1 MKAANSLS
9 FIFAVITLF
18 CFSGQTRLQAGCP
31 DEDYLAAEKM
41 YQEGRKQASVKEKV
55 EVLERAFNTCPS
67 HGNHAEGYYELGKIY
82 FEANEKEKA
91 FKWLAQA
98 NKFRAALLDRSLGD
112 LAQTN
117 LLLGKLY
124 KERGDAEKALIHLNI
139 YRSLT
144 KQESKE
150 VSQYFIDNAESLFS
164 VIYTPG
170 TVKETL
176 TVDKAVKRSHRAELN
191 RIEVYFDFDK
201 AELDDDAKRRLDAIG
216 QGLQSKGFAGTS
228 VVVEGHTDETGEDEY
243 NCGLGKLR
251 AEAATQYLGNRW
263 GITHLTA
270 VPISYGKSRPTI
282 PRKGHAV
289 KDRPKIDRFNRR
301 VAVWNSGV
309 ETLAFKD
316 IVVEFNQQTP
326 CSQ

>member
-1 MKAANSLS
+1 MKAANSLC
-9 FIFAVITLF
+9 FIFAVIVLF
-18 CFSGQTRLQAGCP
+18 CFSGQTRLEAGCP

-41 YQEGRKQASVKEKV
+41 YLEARKEPSAKEKI
-55 EVLERAFNTCPS
+55 ELLERAFSTCPS

-91 FKWLAQA
+91 FEWLAQA
-98 NKFRAALLDRSLGD
+98 NKFRAAMLDRSLGD

-139 YRSLT
+139 YRALT
-144 KQESKE
+144 KRESKE
-150 VSQYFIDNAESLFS
+150 VSQYIIDNAESLFS
-164 VIYTPG
+164 VIYSPG

-201 AELDDDAKRRLDAIG
+201 AELDDDAKQRLDAIG
-216 QGLQSKGFAGTS
+216 QGLQSKDFAGTS
-228 VVVEGHTDETGEDEY
+228 VVVEGHTDETGADAY
-243 NCGLGKLR
+243 NCGLGSRR
-251 AEAATQYLGNRW
+251 AQVATQYLHNRW
-263 GITHLTA
+263 GITHLTV
-270 VPISYGKSRPTI
+270 VPVSYGKSRPTI
-282 PRKGHAV
+282 PRKGHAG
-289 KDRPKIDRFNRR
+289 KDQPKIDRFNRR
-301 VAVWNSGV
+301 VVVWNSGV
-309 ETLAFKD
+309 QNLAFKD
-316 IVVEFNQQTP
+316 IVVEFKQQTP